1 MIDEPARPD
10 GTGGRRPTMA
20 DVARA
25 AGVSRALVSLVFRN
39 KPGAGEE
46 TRQRVLQAADRL
58 GYRPDTAARML
69 ASHRSRTLGV
79 MLTVHQPFQADL
91 VEAIYPEA
99 ERLGYEVLLS
109 ATAPSRDEAKAV
121 EALLSHRCEALI
133 LLGPRAAADL
143 LDEWGR
149 RAVVTAI
156 NAREES
162 TRIDNVRTADE
173 AGVQQAVDHLVD
185 LGHREIV
192 HVDGGDEPGSAE
204 RRAAYR
210 KAMDARGLGERAR
223 VLAGAHTE
231 QAGQDSAR
239 RLLDEAEPPTAV
251 LASNDRCALGVLRAF
266 ALAGVDVPERVSLV
280 GYDDSH
286 VSHLASVALTTI
298 RQDAE
303 QMAQHAVRLAVE
315 RLDDPAR
322 APREVVLDPKLVS
335 RGSTAPPR

>member
-1 MIDEPARPD
+1 MIDESARPD
-10 GTGGRRPTMA
+10 GANGRRPTMA
-20 DVARA
+20 DVARV

-109 ATAPSRDEAKAV
+109 ATAPSRDERKAV

-133 LLGPRAAADL
+133 LLGPRAGADR
-143 LDEWGR
+143 LDALAR

-156 NAREES
+156 NAREKA

-173 AGVQQAVDHLVD
+173 AGVRQAVDHLVE

-204 RRAAYR
+204 RREAYLR
-210 KAMDARGLGERAR
+210 AMDAHGLGSHAR
-223 VLAGAHTE
+223 VLAGAHNE

-239 RLLDEAEPPTAV
+239 LLLDEADLPTAV
-251 LASNDRCALGVLRAF
+251 LASNDRCALGLLRAF
-266 ALAGVDVPERVSLV
+266 ALAGVDVPEAISIV

-286 VSHLASVALTTI
+286 VSHLAPVALTTI

-303 QMAQHAVRLAVE
+303 QMARHAVRLAVE
-315 RLDDPAR
+315 RLEDTSRSPH
-322 APREVVLDPKLVS
+322 EVVLGPRLVS

>member
-1 MIDEPARPD
+1 
-10 GTGGRRPTMA
+10 MA

-69 ASHRSRTLGV
+69 ASHHSRTLGV

-121 EALLSHRCEALI
+121 EALLSHRCEALV
-133 LLGPRAAADL
+133 LLGPRAAADQ
-143 LDEWGR
+143 LDALGS

-156 NAREES
+156 NAREDAAHV
-162 TRIDNVRTADE
+162 DNVRTADD
-173 AGVQQAVDHLVD
+173 AGVRQAVDHLVD
-185 LGHREIV
+185 LGHRAIV

-204 RRAAYR
+204 RRTAYR

-223 VLAGAHTE
+223 VLPAAHTE

-239 RLLDEAEPPTAV
+239 LLLDEAELPTAV

-266 ALAGVDVPERVSLV
+266 VLAGVDVPEGISIV

-286 VSHLASVALTTI
+286 VSHLAPVALTTI

-303 QMAQHAVRLAVE
+303 QMAKHAVHLAVE
-315 RLDDPAR
+315 RLEDPTR
-322 APREVVLDPKLVS
+322 TPRQVVLDPKLVS